1 MATSR
6 KIRVMLSSRCK
17 VDFSMAEPLSMTEVR
32 RALKRDIE
40 SQQLFGLRPF
50 EVWINEDAEGL
61 DHSADSWDACLKQ
74 VQECDVLIVLYNGD
88 AGWAKTGADI
98 GICHAEYAEGLKHS
112 PGKVRLVQLPMKSSG
127 GDVDEDARNARFD
140 AYKNTISAF
149 RGGEISTVAELTRQV
164 QKTLFDAVLT
174 QTRRGGEG
182 SKVGRFDLG
191 AALEWSRMDF
201 STRKGAMEA
210 EVRSALMGRKG
221 SKNKRD
227 AIVIQVAD
235 VPVLVNVHA
244 VPAAFT
250 VAAARETIGR
260 PHLSDHKSAPELGT
274 AGGPLHV
281 IACHRTVSETQA
293 TNLLGFPDAT
303 VVSSP
308 FGVYL
313 ADEVQKVQFVFLAN
327 CRDSVQTRLAS
338 QRFFEWLDQAG
349 ESQLLAARAKAR
361 ARIVTAIAKEQSPS
375 K

>member
-6 KIRVMLSSRCK
+6 KIRVMLSSRCTT
-17 VDFSMAEPLSMTEVR
+17 VFSAAEPLPMTEVR

-40 SQQLFGLRPF
+40 SQQLFSLKPF

-112 PGKVRLVQLPMKSSG
+112 PGKVRLVQLPMRSSAG
-127 GDVDEDARNARFD
+127 IVDEDARNARFD

-149 RGGEISTVAELTRQV
+149 RGGEIVTVDDLKRQV
-164 QKTLFDAVLT
+164 QKTLVDAVQT

-201 STRKGAMEA
+201 TARKRAMEE
-210 EVRSALMGRKG
+210 EVKAALMGRKG
-221 SKNKRD
+221 SRTKRD
-227 AIVIQVAD
+227 ALVIQVAD
-235 VPVLVNVHA
+235 ASVLVRVHA
-244 VPAAFT
+244 VPASLS
-250 VAAARETIGR
+250 VAAARESIGR
-260 PHLSDHKSAPELGT
+260 PHLGDHMLVKDLST
-274 AGGPLHV
+274 AAGPLHL
-281 IACHRTVSETQA
+281 IACHRTVTETQA

-303 VVSSP
+303 VISSP

-313 ADEVQKVQFVFLAN
+313 ADEVQKMQFVFLAN
-327 CRDSVQTRLAS
+327 CRDTVQTRLAS

-349 ESQLLAARAKAR
+349 ESELLAARARAR
-361 ARIVTAIAKEQSPS
+361 ARIATAIAKEQSQTI
-375 K
+375 

>member
-6 KIRVMLSSRCK
+6 KIRVMLSSRCT
-17 VDFSMAEPLSMTEVR
+17 VRFSAAEPLPMSEVR
-32 RALKRDIE
+32 RALKRDIQ
-40 SQQLFGLRPF
+40 SQQLFGLKPF
-50 EVWINEDAEGL
+50 EVWINEDAEAL

-74 VQECDVLIVLYNGD
+74 VHECDVLIVLYNGD

-112 PGKVRLVQLPMKSSG
+112 PGKVRLVQLPMKALEG
-127 GDVDEDARNARFD
+127 KADEDARNTRFD

-149 RGGEISTVAELTRQV
+149 RGGEINTVSDLTKQV
-164 QKTLFDAVLT
+164 HKALFDAVLT

-182 SKVGRFDLG
+182 SKVGRYDLG
-191 AALEWSRMDF
+191 GALEWSRMDF
-201 STRKGAMEA
+201 AARKRAMEA
-210 EVRSALMGRKG
+210 ELKAALLGRKG
-221 SKNKRD
+221 SKDKRESL
-227 AIVIQVAD
+227 VIQVAD
-235 VPVLVNVHA
+235 ASVMVKVHA
-244 VPAAFT
+244 VPASFSIAS
-250 VAAARETIGR
+250 AREAVGR
-260 PHLSDHKSAPELGT
+260 PHLSDYKFVDELGT
-274 AGGPLHV
+274 AAGPLHI
-281 IACHRTVSETQA
+281 IACHKTVTETQA

-313 ADEVQKVQFVFLAN
+313 ADDVQKMQFVFLAN

-349 ESQLLAARAKAR
+349 ESTLMADRARAR
-361 ARIVTAIAKEQSPS
+361 ARISTAIAKEQSPS

>member
-6 KIRVMLSSRCK
+6 KIRVMLSSRCT
-17 VDFSMAEPLSMTEVR
+17 VVFSAAEPLPMTEVR

-40 SQQLFGLRPF
+40 GQQLFGLKPF

-112 PGKVRLVQLPMKSSG
+112 PGKIRLVQLPMRTSAG
-127 GDVDEDARNARFD
+127 NADEDARNTRFD

-149 RGGEISTVAELTRQV
+149 RGGEIVTLADLTKQV
-164 QKTLFDAVLT
+164 HKTLFDAVLT

-182 SKVGRFDLG
+182 SKVGRYDLG

-201 STRKGAMEA
+201 STRKRAMEE
-210 EVRSALMGRKG
+210 EVKESLMGRKG
-221 SKNKRD
+221 SKSKKD
-227 AIVIQVAD
+227 ALSIQVAD
-235 VPVLVNVHA
+235 VAVLVKVHA
-244 VPAAFT
+244 VPASIS
-250 VAAARETIGR
+250 VAAARESIGR
-260 PHLSDHKSAPELGT
+260 PHLDDHKLARDLG
-274 AGGPLHV
+274 AAAGPLHI
-281 IACHRTVSETQA
+281 IACHRTVTETQA

-313 ADEVQKVQFVFLAN
+313 ADQVQKIQFVFLAN
-327 CRDSVQTRLAS
+327 CRDTVQTRLAS

-349 ESQLLAARAKAR
+349 EGELLADRAKAR
-361 ARIVTAIAKEQSPS
+361 ARIATAIAKEQSPS

>member
-6 KIRVMLSSRCK
+6 KVRVMLSSRCK
-17 VDFSMAEPLSMTEVR
+17 VDFSRTEPLSMTEVR

-74 VQECDVLIVLYNGD
+74 VHECDVLIVLYNGD

-112 PGKVRLVQLPMKSSG
+112 PGKVRLLQLPVRSSD

-201 STRKGAMEA
+201 STRKSAMEV
-210 EVRSALMGRKG
+210 EVRAALMGRRG

-227 AIVIQVAD
+227 AMFIQVAD
-235 VPVLVNVHA
+235 VPVLVKVHA

-250 VAAARETIGR
+250 VAAARESIGR
-260 PHLSDHKSAPELGT
+260 PHLSEHKSAPKLGT

-361 ARIVTAIAKEQSPS
+361 ARIVTAIAKEQSPP